1 MRLRIIAILGALCF
15 GGCGSS
21 TDDFTLGVTFIDDS
35 STLDFGPKFLPS
47 EVTYEV
53 RRGSTEI
60 VEQGDLTLVVNTIG
74 PSTGWE
80 HVTTLP
86 AAGDYTIIITA
97 SNGTSLCIAAGD
109 FSVPPRRLF
118 IFLPCGEPLT
128 LPDDFEKPEYVMI
141 LIGAVEEL

>member
-1 MRLRIIAILGALCF
+1 MLGALCF
-15 GGCGSS
+15 WGCGSDS
-21 TDDFTLGVTFIDDS
+21 DDFTLGVTFIDDS

-47 EVTYEV
+47 EVAYEL

-60 VEQGDLTLVVNTIG
+60 VEQGDLTLVVNPNG

-80 HVTTLP
+80 HVTVLP
-86 AAGDYTIIITA
+86 AGDDYTITITA
-97 SNGTSLCIAAGD
+97 SNGTSLCTAVGD

-128 LPDDFEKPEYVMI
+128 LPDDFDKPDYVMI
-141 LIGAVEEL
+141 IVGIVEEL